1 MKLKLYSLIGLTAL
15 FTVGCDKSSSDEFE
29 DANGQVEVRLM
40 ESITAS
46 SNEMMSEKE
55 TVNFFYDANN
65 RLTKVA
71 SGDQFTSFY
80 YDKGNLA
87 NMKGDG
93 DLFNVEEL
101 FKSPYDAFDTGEVIT
116 YDDSG
121 NPKEVKFMVVEYDEE
136 SWDEYVVPY
145 TAVLSY
151 DDKPNPYFHTLKAA
165 GLIDVLDKIKL
176 NFEMNANSAKLVQ
189 ARMLL
194 PVNNLSRIEYKDENG
209 QTVATV
215 RIEYNYDATN
225 YPKSAA
231 VTVLVDGD
239 LEAYTV
245 NYLYK

>member
-15 FTVGCDKSSSDEFE
+15 FTVGCEKSSSDEFE
-29 DANGQVEVRLM
+29 NANGQVEVRLM

-87 NMKGDG
+87 NVKGDG
-93 DLFNVEEL
+93 DIFNVEEL
-101 FKSPYDAFDTGEVIT
+101 FNSPYDAFDTGEVIE
-116 YDDSG
+116 YDNNA
-121 NPKEVKFMVVEYDEE
+121 NPKIVKFMEIVYDEE
-136 SWDEYVVPY
+136 TWVEFLVPY

-151 DDKPNPYFHTLKAA
+151 DDKPNPYFHSLKAA

-176 NFEMNANSAKLVQ
+176 NFDMNANSAKLVQ

-194 PVNNLSRIEYKDENG
+194 PVNNLSKIEYKDENG
-209 QTVATV
+209 ETVAIV
-215 RIEYNYDATN
+215 RIDYTYDPTN
-225 YPKSAA
+225 YPTAA
-231 VTVLVDGD
+231 DVTVIVGGD
-239 LEAYTV
+239 KEYSTV